1 MAKDAGALQHLL
13 LKQWKSPFSDA
24 TVTLKKL
31 HMIVTTQSREI
42 ESTHLQQFT
51 ANAPANSPHLSI
63 IQAAFTLST
72 MTVQK
77 DAGASCRFPVLPHI
91 NVSSYSQLLAG
102 KMMTTED
109 RRRSIAVVREETHT
123 QQRRGN
129 ISTRKRKCA
138 AEGDGSGG
146 ATYKAK

>member
-24 TVTLKKL
+24 TVTFKILQML
-31 HMIVTTQSREI
+31 LITQSRGI

-51 ANAPANSPHLSI
+51 TNAPANSPHLSL

-77 DAGASCRFPVLPHI
+77 ERKKGTRTQHRAEATSAPG
-91 NVSSYSQLLAG
+91 
-102 KMMTTED
+102 
-109 RRRSIAVVREETHT
+109 RESV
-123 QQRRGN
+123 QRRMMVRME
-129 ISTRKRKCA
+129 TRIKQNNVDNK
-138 AEGDGSGG
+138 GIHVLV
-146 ATYKAK
+146 